1 MAAMTAFAMKIPA
14 AGGAGGFNSNPAAI
28 PGVSTL
34 QTVVGYAAWTAT
46 GMCVLGMIG
55 LGVWLV
61 YNHESGHQGR
71 SANRVGYAIAACVV
85 IGSASSIAADSLG
98 FNLFTS
104 TPQAVPGLSGLQTI
118 ISGAA
123 WAGAG
128 VCVIGVILA
137 GLQLWRA
144 YNSGGHVER
153 LIVTLIGCAVVGSA
167 AALTGAFI

>member
-1 MAAMTAFAMKIPA
+1 MTALITRILA
-14 AGGAGGFNSNPAAI
+14 ASGPGGFNSDPKSI

-46 GMCVLGMIG
+46 GLSVLGMIG

-104 TPQAVPGLSGLQTI
+104 TPQGVPGP
-118 ISGAA
+118 
-123 WAGAG
+123 
-128 VCVIGVILA
+128 
-137 GLQLWRA
+137 
-144 YNSGGHVER
+144 
-153 LIVTLIGCAVVGSA
+153 
-167 AALTGAFI
+167 